1 MPVIIF
7 VDQAEWDTFQLR
19 LSAMQGSVNQLQSSL
34 NTLNRKVDALIAASN
49 LEAKQMS
56 ALDDALAALTAQVKA
71 NTDAEQS
78 ALTLINN
85 LADMIKADADDP
97 VKVQALADQLK
108 VSADALAAAVTD
120 NTQAAPVTAP

>member
-120 NTQAAPVTAP
+120 NTQAAPVTTP